1 MKQKL
6 VDYRQW
12 RKKALKDPEVKKA
25 LAEAEED
32 PAVEIACQLIRLREQ
47 HHLTQAQLARK
58 LRTSQ
63 QAIAR
68 LESLNYAGYSF
79 KVLERIAEV
88 FHKKLKVQFV

>member
-12 RKKALKDPEVKKA
+12 RTKALKDPAVKKA
-25 LAEAEED
+25 LQEADDD
-32 PAVEIACQLIRLREQ
+32 PAVAIALQLIQLRQ
-47 HHLTQAQLARK
+47 THCWTQVQLAQK

-68 LESLNYAGYSF
+68 LESLNYAGYSL
-79 KVLERIAEV
+79 KILERIAAT
-88 FHKKLKVQFV
+88 FNKKLKIQFV